1 MEAELIQTP
10 LFLFRF
16 HAIQQKAQIRANFK
30 QKIFYNYLDKCSFV
44 HYISSE
50 QKSTS
55 MKKQLT
61 ERQQE
66 ILTFIEQ
73 FRDANGYP
81 PTLREI
87 GKKFL
92 ISSTFGVK
100 RHLDALVKKGY
111 LNVESN
117 ASRGISFQRN
127 DESESGYN
135 NIVERNSHFNKIP
148 IVGRVAAGSPI
159 LAVENIEGSVVVD
172 PTFMKKTEDSFALRV
187 KGDSMI
193 NAGIFE
199 NDLVTGARR
208 RGPHPAR
215 GRRQRRHL
223 IKKLRFKASEAYRH

>member
-1 MEAELIQTP
+1 
-10 LFLFRF
+10 
-16 HAIQQKAQIRANFK
+16 
-30 QKIFYNYLDKCSFV
+30 
-44 HYISSE
+44 
-50 QKSTS
+50 
-55 MKKQLT
+55 MKNQLT

-66 ILTFIEQ
+66 ILSFISQ

-87 GKKFL
+87 GKKFD

-117 ASRGISFQRN
+117 ASRGISLIHSLFPGPNYDRDN
-127 DESESGYN
+127 EFS
-135 NIVERNSHFNKIP
+135 KIP

-159 LAVENIEGSVVVD
+159 LAIENIEGSVVID
-172 PTFMKKTEDSFALRV
+172 NSFMKRTDDCFALKV

-199 NDLVTGARR
+199 GDLVIVSPSKESVNGDTVVARLDDEVTVKTFEKKKNKVR
-208 RGPHPAR
+208 
-215 GRRQRRHL
+215 L
-223 IKKLRFKASEAYRH
+223 IPENENYDPIEVDDKKEFSIIGKVVGVIRWFN